1 MSMCRV
7 FSCVVGRGC
16 LLWPVCSLGR
26 TLLAFALLHSV
37 PPGTLFLCVTLG
49 NKQRPWGH
57 KMPGCPS
64 WSWNLETPS
73 SCFEIWL
80 YRVLTAL
87 CNSYLCAFISCQFV
101 TLIRTWTVFL
111 LQHNLW
117 TIGAKWDFFC
127 DDPYFSF
134 IHSLTQNP
142 NLVSLDS
149 SSSNLERIWVNLR
162 NS

>member
-1 MSMCRV
+1 MN
-7 FSCVVGRGC
+7 
-16 LLWPVCSLGR
+16 LDPHTLSLR
-26 TLLAFALLHSV
+26 ERISRLTEMQEHRSISSLNCPTRNIVS
-37 PPGTLFLCVTLG
+37 LCYLG
-49 NKQRPWGH
+49 NKQRPWGY

-117 TIGAKWDFFC
+117 TISAKWDFFC